1 MSVESS
7 CAEPGLAKEKAA
19 QQRYSLKLLVEQLKE
34 DRRAHQCDSTL
45 PGFRALAVHRFGRWA
60 DTVQPRLLRR
70 ILSRFYVCCYRFIRN
85 HYGIELPRTTKVG
98 RRVNIGH
105 QGGIV
110 VHPASEI
117 GDDCILRQNAT
128 IGAASVETVNRGPI
142 LGNRVELGCGA
153 VVLGGVIVGDDVRIG
168 PNAVVTTNVP
178 PGSTVVAEP
187 PRIVHL
193 RNRGGSPPA
202 KAPQ

>member
-7 CAEPGLAKEKAA
+7 CAKPELAKEKTA
-19 QQRYSLKLLVEQLKE
+19 QQSYSFKLLVEQLKE
-34 DRRAHQCDSTL
+34 DRRAHRCDSTL
-45 PGFRALAVHRFGRWA
+45 PGFRALAVHRFGQWA
-60 DTVQPRLLRR
+60 DNVHPRLLRR
-70 ILSRFYVCCYRFIRN
+70 ILSRLYVCCYRYIRN

-117 GDDCILRQNAT
+117 GDDCILRQNVT

-153 VVLGGVIVGDDVRIG
+153 VVIGGVVVGDDVRIG
-168 PNAVVTTNVP
+168 PNAVVTRNVP
-178 PGSTVVAEP
+178 PGSTVVAQP
-187 PRIVHL
+187 PRIVFL
-193 RNRGGSPPA
+193 RKRSGLPPT